1 MRSKQNKI
9 IYEMLKMSSLFLV
22 DKNSQTAYENEI
34 SLKLSFL
41 SPVDL

>member
-22 DKNSQTAYENEI
+22 DKNSQTANENKI
-34 SLKLSFL
+34 SQNSHFYHR
-41 SPVDL
+41 